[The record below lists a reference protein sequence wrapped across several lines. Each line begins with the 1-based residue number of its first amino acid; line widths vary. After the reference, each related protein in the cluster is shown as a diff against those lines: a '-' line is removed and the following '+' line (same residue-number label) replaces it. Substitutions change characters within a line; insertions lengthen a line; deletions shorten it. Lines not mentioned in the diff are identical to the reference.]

1 MKGIISMK
9 KILAVILSLALFA
22 SLAGCGAP
30 AADSESTGTES
41 QSTVTE
47 STVESEEDKTAFDTS
62 WAGGD
67 YTMPVPQTPFKH
79 SVSYSESQKMY
90 TIINADTAEEIS
102 YDDIAA
108 YCNILKDIG
117 YTNVEKDVLTA
128 DEMQKEL
135 DKTGGAATAFIA
147 KNGDGSRVVVSK
159 EFSTWMV
166 MVSMP

>member
-1 MKGIISMK
+1 MK
-9 KILAVILSLALFA
+9 KLLAVIISLALFA
-22 SLAGCGAP
+22 SLVGCGAP
-30 AADSESTGTES
+30 AAEGESTGTES
-41 QSTVTE
+41 QTTQTE
-47 STVESEEDKTAFDTS
+47 DTTTETEEDKAAFDTS

-102 YDDIAA
+102 YDDIAV

-117 YTNVEKDVLTA
+117 YINVEKDVLTA